1 MNIKLSHIAVTC
13 SVALLFTACKSNKR
27 LGGFYNVPTV
37 KTSVQSLNAMAPPGM
52 VFVPAGTILEKDP
65 VIPVDSTMAADTT
78 KKTVSLSA
86 FFMDQT
92 EVTNKQ
98 YRTFVD
104 WVADSVA
111 ITDYIKDPKYF
122 IITKSELKGKGKNAA
137 AVTVD
142 STKRINWA
150 KVDGS
155 APLWKSKDPAIMSK
169 LMGPLYTIINGN
181 PVLNQDAV
189 KYSFTHLTADLGGN
203 SKYVTDYIA
212 ILPDLKVW
220 SKDFPNSQME
230 VMDNNYYTNR
240 GYNDYPVVGVNWKQA
255 RAYTDWR
262 SKTIYRLVGVNSLIK
277 TLNLQFSLPTEAQW
291 TYAASKSVK
300 QEDMDKMASVEVKD
314 KKKKVNKLAVNFKQQ
329 EGDYNEDGGTFTL
342 PVKSYAPNALGI
354 YNLLGNVSEWT
365 LDAFSPSYKEL
376 VHDLNPV
383 LLYDADDKESEVM
396 RRKVV
401 RGGSWKDN
409 ASQLNPSTRG
419 YELQNTSHSYIGFR
433 CVMAAPDIILEQSK
447 TRKFAKN

>member
-1 MNIKLSHIAVTC
+1 
-13 SVALLFTACKSNKR
+13 
-27 LGGFYNVPTV
+27 
-37 KTSVQSLNAMAPPGM
+37 MAPPGM
-52 VFVPAGTILEKDP
+52 VFVPAGTIIDKDVVMP
-65 VIPVDSTMAADTT
+65 MDSGMNSDTA
-78 KKTVSLSA
+78 KKTVTLSA

-111 ITDYIKDPKYF
+111 ITDYLKDEKYF
-122 IITKSELKGKGKNAA
+122 LKVKALKSKAA
-137 AVTVD
+137 PNFVAD
-142 STKRINWA
+142 STKRIDWT

-155 APLWKSKDPAIMSK
+155 TPLWKSKDPAIQSK
-169 LMGPLYTIINGN
+169 LMNKLYTMVNGQ
-181 PVLNQDAV
+181 PMLVSDLA
-189 KYSFTHLTADLGGN
+189 KYSFTHLTADPGGK
-203 SKYVTDYIA
+203 SKYITEYVA
-212 ILPDLKVW
+212 VLPDLKVW
-220 SKDFPNSQME
+220 SKDFPNAQME

-240 GYNDYPVVGVNWKQA
+240 GYNEYPVVGVSWKQA

-262 SKTIYRLVGVNSLIK
+262 SKTIHRLIGPNSLIN

-291 TYAASKSVK
+291 KYAASKEVK
-300 QEDMDKMASVEVKD
+300 PEDMDKLASVEVKE
-314 KKKKVNKLAVNFKQQ
+314 KKKKVSKAAVNFKQQ
-329 EGDYNEDGGTFTL
+329 EGDYGQDGGTFTL
-342 PVKSYAPNALGI
+342 PVKSYAPNSVGV

-365 LDAFSPSYKEL
+365 LDAFSPSYQEL

-383 LLYDADDKESEVM
+383 LLYDAKDTDSEVM

-409 ASQLNPSTRG
+409 AALLTPSTRN
-419 YELQNTSHSYIGFR
+419 YELQEVGHSYIGFR

-447 TRKFAKN
+447 TRKLASNK